1 MTLIIVVGLL
11 GLVALAVFTF
21 VVFSSTGK
29 VIKQYDN
36 DMSDAANDSLAEM
49 FIFIDDRRLK
59 IYSAYAF
66 ILIVVLSYMLIGSLL
81 IALIL
86 GALVI
91 LIPNVGVSLLKKIR
105 LQRFNKE
112 LPDALLSMSNMLASG
127 LNLSG
132 AMGLI
137 VAESKGPLGQEFGL
151 FLNELK
157 MGREFEDALDG
168 LYQRVPIPD
177 LELVVAG
184 MKISREVGGSLA
196 EVLARLSDT
205 IRRRIE
211 MDGKIKS
218 LTSMGVLQGWVM
230 TLLPLAVGYAIY
242 LIEPETMM
250 KLFLDWRGWIAC
262 FFVVLLEV
270 VGYRVIRKIVSIDV

>member
-1 MTLIIVVGLL
+1 MTLIVVVGLL
-11 GLVALAVFTF
+11 GLVALTVLSF

-66 ILIVVLSYMLIGSLL
+66 ILIAVLSYILIGSLVV
-81 IALIL
+81 ALIL

-250 KLFLDWRGWIAC
+250 KLFFDWRGWIAC
-262 FFVVLLEV
+262 FFVVLLEF